1 MSFNITL
8 TDGSLLTTVDDGT
21 INDTS
26 CSLTLIGKNY
36 VGYGTL
42 YNENIVHLLENFSND
57 TAPVNPLT
65 GQLWWDTG
73 GNLNVY
79 TGSNFKTIATI
90 NNSITAPTDAV
101 TGNTWWDTTNQQF
114 YVYNGSEWVLIGPAF
129 QADTG
134 TSGLVVQ
141 NIIDTDSNTH
151 VVIYLYVGSGL
162 IGIYSKDDE
171 FIPLNPISGFSS
183 IKPGFNLIS
192 ESIIANIR
200 VWGVSYDSDNLGGFA
215 ANTYL
220 RYSGSNSFV
229 ISGNV
234 TAGNITANSNL
245 TAGNATITSNIS
257 AGNASITSNLTVGNV
272 TASGNISATYFIGN
286 GSLLTGVTSYSNANA
301 ASYLPIYTGNIVSLT
316 GNVIT
321 TANIAA
327 GNLIAT
333 ANIVATA
340 NVKGNY
346 FIGTAIYA
354 QYADLAERFSADAL
368 YSAGTLVR
376 IGGEKEITQ
385 ENHIASEV
393 VLGVISTNPAY
404 LMNDLE
410 HSKENYPPVVLNGR
424 APVRVI
430 GPVRKGDRLISAG
443 NGLAKSADKD
453 EITAFNVIGRS
464 LENKYTDDEGSVLAI
479 LRING

>member
-42 YNENIVHLLENFSND
+42 YNENLVHLLENFSND

-79 TGSNFKTIATI
+79 TGSNFKTVATI

-171 FIPLNPISGFSS
+171 FIPLNPISGFNS

-192 ESIIANIR
+192 ESIIANIKM
-200 VWGVSYDSDNLGGFA
+200 WGVSYDSDNLGGFA

-220 RYSGSNSFV
+220 RSSGSNNFV
-229 ISGNV
+229 ISGN
-234 TAGNITANSNL
+234 I
-245 TAGNATITSNIS
+245 TAGNAN
-257 AGNASITSNLTVGNV
+257 ITSNLTVGNI

-286 GSLLTGVTSYSNANA
+286 GSLLTGVTTYSNANV

-321 TANIAA
+321 TANVMA

-340 NVKGNY
+340 NVKGDY
-346 FIGTAIYA
+346 FIGTAITA
-354 QYADLAERFSADAL
+354 QYADLAERFSADAF
-368 YSAGTLVR
+368 YSSGTLVR

-385 ENHIASEV
+385 ENHVASEV

-404 LMNDLE
+404 LMNDNNLNEE
-410 HSKENYPPVVLNGR
+410 HYPPVVLNGR
-424 APVRVI
+424 APVRVV
-430 GPVRKGDRLISAG
+430 GPIRKGDRLISAG

-464 LENKYTDDEGSVLAI
+464 LENKYSDDEGSVIAI

>member
-42 YNENIVHLLENFSND
+42 YNENLVHLLENFSND
-57 TAPVNPLT
+57 TAPENPIT

-79 TGSNFKTIATI
+79 NGSNFKTIATI

-141 NIIDTDSNTH
+141 NIVDTDSNTH

-171 FIPLNPISGFSS
+171 FIPLNPIS

-220 RYSGSNSFV
+220 RFSGSGANSFV
-229 ISGNV
+229 IN
-234 TAGNITANSNL
+234 GNITSNNIIANSNL
-245 TAGNATITSNIS
+245 VASNAT
-257 AGNASITSNLTVGNV
+257 ITSNLTVGNI
-272 TASGNISATYFIGN
+272 TSSGNIQAANLIVTGNATISSNLTASYFFGN
-286 GSLLTGVTSYSNANA
+286 GSYLTGVTSYSNANA
-301 ASYLPIYTGNIVSLT
+301 ASYLPTYTGNLVSLT

-321 TANIAA
+321 TANVYA
-327 GNLIAT
+327 GNIIAT
-333 ANIVATA
+333 ANVI
-340 NVKGNY
+340 GDY

-354 QYADLAERFSADAL
+354 EYADLAEKFSSDSY

-376 IGGEKEITQ
+376 IGGAEEITQ
-385 ENHIASEV
+385 ENEIGSNN
-393 VLGVISTNPAY
+393 VLGVISDNPAY
-404 LMNDLE
+404 TMNSGLE
-410 HSKENYPPVVLNGR
+410 NSLVVALIGKVPVKVMGKVN
-424 APVRVI
+424 
-430 GPVRKGDRLISAG
+430 KGDRLISAG
-443 NGLAKSADKD
+443 NGFAKSGQNN
-453 EITAFNVIGRS
+453 EINSFNVIGRS
-464 LENKYTDDEGSVLAI
+464 LENKYDEHPGSVLTI
-479 LRING
+479 VRINI